1 MVISAKTNTGKL
13 NHFRKVDFL
22 RRRFPGAMENVTFPF
37 VERKH
42 SGNTQTYLILNHI
55 ILFLD
60 YMQNNNFSKTISIK
74 RFSGNTQK
82 HLLNHIILCP
92 DYMQNV

>member
-22 RRRFPGAMENVTFPF
+22 RGRFPGARENVTFRF

-42 SGNTQTYLILNHI
+42 SDNTQTYLLHHV
-55 ILFLD
+55 ILFID
-60 YMQNNNFSKTISIK
+60 
-74 RFSGNTQK
+74 
-82 HLLNHIILCP
+82 
-92 DYMQNV
+92 